1 MKEHR
6 SHNKPVLTGA
16 LLRRAAALALA
27 AQVGGQAGLGRQGSL
42 TTPWLIA
49 TQ

>member
-16 LLRRAAALALA
+16 LLRRAAALMAGCRPA
-27 AQVGGQAGLGRQGSL
+27 AGD
-42 TTPWLIA
+42 
-49 TQ
+49 

>member
-16 LLRRAAALALA
+16 LLRRAAALKSDRSH
-27 AQVGGQAGLGRQGSL
+27 VVM
-42 TTPWLIA
+42 
-49 TQ
+49 